1 MHCMHTLPSYFTQ
14 VIGITTLQ
22 NTALKKLCFAT
33 TAYKTH
39 KSLSGYEKEQAD
51 PPPPRCA
58 MPLGCLLPSRMMMAP
73 DMSAKK
79 HVTMADTSG
88 IRRAGA
94 ITRSSRGSI
103 PLGLAQHDSLEWSR
117 RESIDHSRHRTEYEA
132 LRLLGRGA
140 FGTAYQVRN
149 RVDSQ
154 IYCLKGIRIQNGADK
169 EHVLR
174 EVQVLSSLHSDN
186 VVRYYSAWV
195 EKGEQPLGDESDSDD
210 SDEWTRSATVPPA
223 NDQPPPT
230 CHLCQNIYTEWEVSF
245 EQWGLI
251 DAVLQPLDLCI
262 PCYKK
267 SIPDGTED
275 IQIRQ
280 TQILQDYLF
289 ILMEYCEL
297 TLRDAVTNA
306 DSKTKWDY
314 FCQCVQ
320 GVAHLHSKGVIH
332 RDIKPNNVFVHKGSV
347 KIGDLGLATIIGSNP
362 DGTTR
367 MGSTVGSSNKSSQV
381 GTYLYTAPE
390 VASGFYDEKCDVYSL
405 GILLVEM
412 FSTFK
417 TGMERA
423 KVLGS
428 GLVHLPEDWTAA
440 HPVQSQLARQMVNVS
455 SEDRPTCSQVLAD
468 LIGRG
473 LYEKRNVEA
482 LVTSLSDEVARL
494 QADLELNR
502 QELLRL
508 RKILG
513 EHGISY

>member
-1 MHCMHTLPSYFTQ
+1 
-14 VIGITTLQ
+14 
-22 NTALKKLCFAT
+22 
-33 TAYKTH
+33 
-39 KSLSGYEKEQAD
+39 
-51 PPPPRCA
+51 
-58 MPLGCLLPSRMMMAP
+58 MPLGYLLPSRMMMVP
-73 DMSAKK
+73 NVREKK
-79 HVTMADTSG
+79 HGTPPTMTNASA
-88 IRRAGA
+88 RRAA
-94 ITRSSRGSI
+94 FLRSSSSGSI

-117 RESIDHSRHRTEYEA
+117 RESIDDSRHRTEYET
-132 LRLLGRGA
+132 LRTLGRGA

-195 EKGEQPLGDESDSDD
+195 EKGEQPLGDENDSEDN
-210 SDEWTRSATVPPA
+210 DEWTLSATEAPA
-223 NDQPPPT
+223 NDKPSPT
-230 CHLCQNIYTEWEVSF
+230 CHLCGNAYTEWEVSF

-267 SIPDGTED
+267 SIPGGTANV
-275 IQIRQ
+275 QIRQ
-280 TQILQDYLF
+280 TRILQDYLF
-289 ILMEYCEL
+289 ILMEYCEQ
-297 TLRDAVTNA
+297 TLREAVIHA
-306 DSKTKWDY
+306 DSRTKWDY

-320 GVAHLHSKGVIH
+320 GVAHLHSKGIIH
-332 RDIKPNNVFVHKGSV
+332 RDIKPNNIFVHDGTV
-347 KIGDLGLATIIGSNP
+347 KIGDLGLATIVGGNANDNNRLRMSS
-362 DGTTR
+362 T
-367 MGSTVGSSNKSSQV
+367 MGSSDRTNKSSQV

-390 VASGFYDEKCDVYSL
+390 VASGSYGEKCDVYSL

-428 GLVHLPEDWTAA
+428 GLIHLPLDWKAA
-440 HPVQSQLARQMVNVS
+440 YPVQSQLAQQMVNVS

-468 LIGRG
+468 LIGQG
-473 LYEKRNVEA
+473 LYEKRNVES

-494 QADLELNR
+494 QADLESNR